1 MTAEELLDLLAEN
14 RSMRDVLILEKTA
27 KSKALIPSEIQ
38 VQLDALEVEFAENI
52 AVIDN
57 LITDLESQVRE
68 LTIEKGATVKG
79 RYLMAIWNKGR
90 SGGWDNGKLEGF
102 AMAYP
107 AILAAKKP
115 DGEPTVSIREI
126 GK

>member
-14 RSMRDVLILEKTA
+14 KATRDVLILEKTA
-27 KSKALIPSEIQ
+27 KIKALIPAEIQ
-38 VQLDALEVEFAENI
+38 AQLDALEVEFAENI
-52 AVIDN
+52 TVIDN

-79 RYLMAIWNKGR
+79 RYLMAVWNKGR
-90 SGGWDNGKLEGF
+90 AGGWDNGKLEGF

-115 DGEPTVSIREI
+115 DGEPTVSIRAI